1 MDKLRARSEVDGLI
15 LWGDVLSANLPK
27 AHHFRIGQP
36 CTPPPKQRPGTTM
49 PWPSVW
55 PFSSSSVTKESK
67 DEKTPTSL
75 LDDLPK
81 GRDWNHTLTAFDW
94 QHYTQPS
101 VIVPSVL
108 LTVTTLFM
116 VHLYKKYLRRIPS
129 TEYIRPGFFRRRSL
143 FGTVTR
149 VGDGDNFRLFHTPG
163 GRLAGWGWSW
173 RKVPT
178 DKKVLT
184 AKTVWQ
190 LLSFT

>member
-1 MDKLRARSEVDGLI
+1 MGRRVVGEPQRSI
-15 LWGDVLSANLPK
+15 PK

-36 CTPPPKQRPGTTM
+36 FTPASTTSGTTM

-55 PFSSSSVTKESK
+55 PFSSSTVKKSK
-67 DEKTPTSL
+67 DENSPSSL

-178 DKKVLT
+178 DKKVLS

-190 LLSFT
+190 FLSLSYSI

>member
-1 MDKLRARSEVDGLI
+1 
-15 LWGDVLSANLPK
+15 
-27 AHHFRIGQP
+27 
-36 CTPPPKQRPGTTM
+36 M
-49 PWPSVW
+49 PWPSIW
-55 PFSSSSVTKESK
+55 PWSSEANKKSK
-67 DEKTPTSL
+67 DEKTSSSI

-101 VIVPSVL
+101 IIIPSVL

-116 VHLYKKYLRRIPS
+116 VHIYKKYLRRIPS

-163 GRLAGWGWSW
+163 GRLAGWGWTW
-173 RKVPT
+173 RRVPT
-178 DKKVLT
+178 NKKVLS
-184 AKTVWQ
+184 AKTVCQ
-190 LLSFT
+190 LLSLHFNTFLLIWYT